1 MKKLAVLILS
11 ILSALTAYA
20 SAVSHVMPDSVKVL
34 RDSLFT
40 EGLRYKYL
48 ENSDSTIIMLEKA
61 DSIDPDNSAICYEL
75 GRALMKTDF
84 DRAYQ
89 YLQRAAELSSG
100 NYYFQ
105 KTLIQAHLKKGDR
118 QAAIKAYE
126 SIVKKYPDHE
136 GDIFDLAEL
145 YSTTGDYK
153 NAIKTFERL
162 EKLIGADRYVSMSK
176 INVYLAQ
183 NNVKQALKEIDVIIK
198 AMPLDAAL
206 WVYKGGILMDNKEM
220 DEAYKCFEKSL
231 EIESE
236 NGYALEYL
244 YAYYVR
250 IGEMGEAEKIMYRI
264 FATGNVQFDNKKE
277 YLKSLVQYY
286 QVQNIPY
293 SKLDTVYKTIISSD
307 PDNSQA
313 RLLYA
318 DYLLQMQRRDD
329 AIDELQSAI
338 YVNSRC
344 QQCWEYLLYYVS
356 ESEDSVKVEKV
367 LSDARDAIPESA
379 DFYYYSGIWSY
390 AKNNE
395 KDALLYML
403 KADSIVSNVQNGEL
417 SQANKKDMWSFL
429 MSYYRKMGDKEKTYH
444 YLDKVAKEFPKD
456 IGGLNNYAYIMAEDN
471 IDLEKAEKMSKNTID
486 KEPLNSM
493 YLDTYAYILMKRGKL
508 TYAKFYI
515 EQAIEYM
522 YNSMSE
528 SEISV
533 ILSHYGDILFKLGDK
548 EEAVAQ
554 WKKALEKADD
564 SDKPK
569 LEIKIKTKE
578 YVE

>member
-1 MKKLAVLILS
+1 MKKYILLILS
-11 ILSALTAYA
+11 VFTALTAYPA
-20 SAVSHVMPDSVKVL
+20 SQKVILPDSVKVL
-34 RDSLFT
+34 RDSLFI
-40 EGLRYKYL
+40 EGLRYKHL
-48 ENSDSTIIMLEKA
+48 DNSDSTIIMLEKA
-61 DSIDPDNSAICYEL
+61 DSIDPGNSAICYEL
-75 GRALMKTDF
+75 GMGLMKTDF
-84 DRAYQ
+84 DKAYQ
-89 YLQRAAELSSG
+89 YLQKAAELSSG
-100 NYYFQ
+100 NYYYQ
-105 KTLIQAHLKKGDR
+105 KTLIQAHLKNGDK

-126 SIVKKYPDHE
+126 SIVKRYPDHE
-136 GDIFDLAEL
+136 GDIFSLAEL

-153 NAIKTFERL
+153 NAIKTFEKL
-162 EKLIGADRYVSMSK
+162 ERLIGVDRYVSMSK

-183 NNVKQALKEIDVIIK
+183 NNIKQALKEIDDIIK
-198 AMPLDAAL
+198 AMPLDATL

-231 EIESE
+231 EIEPE

-244 YAYYVR
+244 YVYYIR

-264 FATGNVQFDNKKE
+264 FATENVQFDSKKE
-277 YLKSLVQYY
+277 YLKSLIQYY

-293 SKLDTVYKTIISSD
+293 SKLDTVYKTIINADS
-307 PDNSQA
+307 DNSQA

-318 DYLLQMQRRDD
+318 DYLLQVQRRDD
-329 AIDELQSAI
+329 AIEELQSAI
-338 YVNSRC
+338 YVNSQC

-356 ESEDSVKVEKV
+356 ESKDSVKVEKV

-379 DFYYYSGIWSY
+379 DFYYYSGIWSF

-395 KDALLYML
+395 KMALSYML

-417 SQANKKDMWSFL
+417 SQANKKDMWNFL
-429 MSYYRKMGDKEKTYH
+429 MSYYRKTGNKEKTYY

-471 IDLEKAEKMSKNTID
+471 IDLDKAEKMSKTTID

-493 YLDTYAYILMKRGKL
+493 YLDTYAYILMKQGKL
-508 TYAKFYI
+508 TYAKFYA
-515 EQAIEYM
+515 EQAMEYM

-528 SEISV
+528 SEMSV
-533 ILSHYGDILFKLGDK
+533 IISHYGDILFKLGDK
-548 EEAVAQ
+548 EGAVAQ
-554 WKKALEKADD
+554 WKKALEKAED

-569 LEIKIKTKE
+569 LEIKIMTKE